1 MKNKLTLIALLFSFL
16 YSGNISNNEIIS
28 NDKRNQGIL
37 SNSKNKVVSIK
48 KHKRALDM
56 NRLTKSY
63 QEKGLNATKLENK
76 GKSNPSFEEDAWKP
90 KSKKNQLLTPLIPE
104 KSLSVQNRSEAHR
117 SYYAQNNEY
126 QNNNSIE
133 NRNVVTGTITPLDGG
148 TFEDTLFVYF
158 FDGSKDTAGNF
169 NTFMTYA
176 NVDGSY
182 EISVPEGNYYVEAYY
197 NGGGY
202 WYSCLQSGSYAVES
216 NENNTLDMN
225 LYPVSDYAAYIIFED
240 DYYESEHI
248 DGEVYP
254 VNVYDLSTNEL
265 LSSSFTGMLGFNYVY
280 MPTGDYIVEIEGN
293 QNGNDFNFSN
303 EVSIIAGELEV
314 FMYSFPEYITGS
326 ILDEEGRVVDSAYV
340 YIEGYDT
347 SYYELTNQEGNFSV
361 EVEQGEYF
369 VFGVVEI
376 NNEMSYWPATY
387 DEGVVYAIDSS
398 VALELTLYDTVSYG
412 FVSYYA
418 EMDSMDTVFHPVRVE
433 FYDLQSNENIYT
445 GQTGIFGY
453 NGVSLVAGE
462 YGVQFEGQEM
472 DTLFV
477 EAGQWYDVYSGSEIN
492 DEDDEHNV
500 FGMLYDPVTGEG
512 VYGYVYFHDE
522 FDSTYSLS
530 TDSSG
535 YFSVYLPEGHW
546 SSYALPYVENYFMS
560 IWEGGVFMV
569 EDGMNEFYVD
579 HALYPND
586 YFGFALV
593 NLIDSTGGL
602 SNQFVEIVGP
612 DFYEANTNHYGDVCS
627 GLVPGDYTAF
637 SEGFQPADFMLEA
650 GMEQVIGLMPYQ
662 ELDNNVTGH
671 IMTVEGEPV
680 ANAFVLFQNFDD
692 AYFAASD
699 SNGYY
704 EALIPPGI
712 YSAYAQLDSTHWI
725 ELANGV
731 LFLDE
736 GMEQSQDFTLYPISE
751 YGFLV
756 GLIYG
761 DEPNIAMRAI
771 HITDEMGEMIA
782 ELHSNLYGEVAI
794 SLLPGNYMMLF
805 DTPFGVQ
812 EHFVSIE
819 AGMMNIVE
827 LIDEPEFPAAHI
839 LGIDDVPEDQGGR
852 VYIAFEQSQFDTDGA
867 MDSMRTEMYTIQ
879 RMDGGF
885 WVGLASVGAYN
896 AGVYVVEV
904 TTLADSTSE
913 SEGLTAYRVLAH
925 MDEGN
930 FISEVAFGYSVD
942 NIAPE
947 MVVGLIGDYSD
958 DMMML
963 SWDHSQANDMSHY
976 NIYYSTEAD
985 FSPSEENLV
994 GSHSEN
1000 NFNHEMDMVSSG
1012 NHFYVVSA
1020 IDVHENHGDYSD
1032 VLTITVLDVDDNL
1045 GLPNVFAIHQNYPN
1059 PFNPTTRINY
1069 DLPEDA
1075 LVSINVFDLMGRSI
1089 KTLVSEN
1096 ISAGFNSTLWDATND
1111 YGESVSAGM
1120 YIFTI
1125 QAGDFKQTKK
1135 MLLLK

>member
-1 MKNKLTLIALLFSFL
+1 
-16 YSGNISNNEIIS
+16 
-28 NDKRNQGIL
+28 
-37 SNSKNKVVSIK
+37 
-48 KHKRALDM
+48 
-56 NRLTKSY
+56 
-63 QEKGLNATKLENK
+63 
-76 GKSNPSFEEDAWKP
+76 
-90 KSKKNQLLTPLIPE
+90 
-104 KSLSVQNRSEAHR
+104 
-117 SYYAQNNEY
+117 
-126 QNNNSIE
+126 
-133 NRNVVTGTITPLDGG
+133 
-148 TFEDTLFVYF
+148 
-158 FDGSKDTAGNF
+158 
-169 NTFMTYA
+169 
-176 NVDGSY
+176 
-182 EISVPEGNYYVEAYY
+182 
-197 NGGGY
+197 
-202 WYSCLQSGSYAVES
+202 
-216 NENNTLDMN
+216 
-225 LYPVSDYAAYIIFED
+225 
-240 DYYESEHI
+240 
-248 DGEVYP
+248 
-254 VNVYDLSTNEL
+254 
-265 LSSSFTGMLGFNYVY
+265 
-280 MPTGDYIVEIEGN
+280 
-293 QNGNDFNFSN
+293 
-303 EVSIIAGELEV
+303 
-314 FMYSFPEYITGS
+314 
-326 ILDEEGRVVDSAYV
+326 
-340 YIEGYDT
+340 
-347 SYYELTNQEGNFSV
+347 
-361 EVEQGEYF
+361 
-369 VFGVVEI
+369 
-376 NNEMSYWPATY
+376 
-387 DEGVVYAIDSS
+387 
-398 VALELTLYDTVSYG
+398 
-412 FVSYYA
+412 
-418 EMDSMDTVFHPVRVE
+418 
-433 FYDLQSNENIYT
+433 
-445 GQTGIFGY
+445 
-453 NGVSLVAGE
+453 
-462 YGVQFEGQEM
+462 
-472 DTLFV
+472 
-477 EAGQWYDVYSGSEIN
+477 
-492 DEDDEHNV
+492 
-500 FGMLYDPVTGEG
+500 
-512 VYGYVYFHDE
+512 
-522 FDSTYSLS
+522 
-530 TDSSG
+530 
-535 YFSVYLPEGHW
+535 
-546 SSYALPYVENYFMS
+546 
-560 IWEGGVFMV
+560 MV

-586 YFGFALV
+586 YFGFAMV
-593 NLIDSTGGL
+593 NLSDSTGGL
-602 SNQFVEIVGP
+602 SNQFIEIVGP

-627 GLVPGDYTAF
+627 GLVPGDYTAY

-650 GMEQVIGLMPYQ
+650 GMEQFIGLMPYQ

-671 IMTVEGEPV
+671 IMTVEGQPV

-704 EALIPPGI
+704 EALIPPGV

-736 GMEQSQDFTLYPISE
+736 GMEQSQDFTLYPVSE

-761 DEPNIAMRAI
+761 DEPNIAMRAV

-819 AGMMNIVE
+819 AGMMNIVQ

-839 LGIDDVPEDQGGR
+839 LDIHDVPEDQGGR

-879 RMDGGF
+879 RMDGDH
-885 WVGLASVGAYN
+885 WVGLTSVGAYN

-913 SEGLTAYRVLAH
+913 SDGLTPYRVLAH

-947 MVVGLIGDYSD
+947 MVIGLTGNYSEN
-958 DMMML
+958 MMML

-1000 NFNHEMDMVSSG
+1000 NFSHEMDMVSSG
-1012 NHFYVVSA
+1012 DHFYVVSA
-1020 IDVHENHGDYSD
+1020 IDIHENHGDYSD

-1045 GLPNVFAIHQNYPN
+1045 GLPNDFAIHQNYPN

-1111 YGESVSAGM
+1111 YGETVSAGM

>member
-1 MKNKLTLIALLFSFL
+1 MKNKLTLIALLFSFI
-16 YSGNISNNEIIS
+16 YSRNISNNEIIS
-28 NDKRNQGIL
+28 NDKRNKGIL
-37 SNSKNKVVSIK
+37 LNSENKVVSIK
-48 KHKRALDM
+48 DYKRAIDIK
-56 NRLTKSY
+56 RLTHSY
-63 QEKGLNATKLENK
+63 QEKGLNATKLEYK
-76 GKSNPSFEEDAWKP
+76 GKSNLFSKKNAWKP
-90 KSKKNQLLTPLIPE
+90 KSKKNQSLNYSTPE
-104 KSLSVQNRSEAHR
+104 KSLSVQNRSEVHR
-117 SYYAQNNEY
+117 LNNAQNNEN

-133 NRNVVTGTITPLDGG
+133 NRNVVTGTIIPLDGG
-148 TFEDTLFVYF
+148 IFEDTLFVYF

-176 NVDGSY
+176 NVDGTY

-202 WYSCLQSGSYAVES
+202 WFSCLQSGFFTVES
-216 NENNTLDMN
+216 DINNTLDMN
-225 LYPVSDYAAYIIFED
+225 LYPFSDYAAYIIFED

-280 MPTGDYIVEIEGN
+280 LPTGDYTVEIEGN

-303 EVSIIAGELEV
+303 EVSVIAGEYEV
-314 FMYSFPEYITGS
+314 FIYSFPEYITGS

-369 VFGVVEI
+369 VYGVVVS
-376 NNEMSYWPATY
+376 NNDMSYWPATY
-387 DEGVVYAIDSS
+387 DDGVVYAIDSS
-398 VALELTLYDTVSYG
+398 VTLELTLYYTVSYG
-412 FVSYYA
+412 FVSYYTD
-418 EMDSMDTVFHPVRVE
+418 MDGINPDSSEQAYVD
-433 FYDLQSNENIYT
+433 FYDLQSNENIYS

-453 NGVSLVAGE
+453 NGVSLMPGE

-472 DTLFV
+472 DTLVV
-477 EAGQWYDVYSGSEIN
+477 EAGQWYDVYTGSDIN
-492 DEDDEHNV
+492 DDEHNV
-500 FGMLYDPVTGEG
+500 FGMLTDILSGEG
-512 VYGYVYFHDE
+512 IYGTVFFHNED
-522 FDSTYSLS
+522 DSIYTVE

-535 YFSVYLPEGHW
+535 YFEVTLEEGHW
-546 SSYALPYVENYFMS
+546 SSFAYTYDSTYFMS
-560 IWEGGVFMV
+560 IWQGGVFML
-569 EDGMNEFYVD
+569 EADNDFYLD
-579 HALYPND
+579 HFLYPND
-586 YFGFALV
+586 YFGFAMV
-593 NLIDSTGGL
+593 NLSDSTDGL
-602 SNQFVEIVGP
+602 SNHYVEMIGP
-612 DFYEANTNHYGDVCS
+612 DYYGGFTNHYGDVCS
-627 GLVPGDYTAF
+627 GLLPGDYTAL
-637 SEGFQPADFMLEA
+637 SEGFQPFDFMVESGSA
-650 GMEQVIGLMPYQ
+650 QYIGLMPYQ
-662 ELDNNVTGH
+662 ELDYNVSGH
-671 IMTVEGEPV
+671 VMTVGGDAV
-680 ANAFVLFQNFDD
+680 ANAYILFQNFNDS
-692 AYFAASD
+692 YVFASD

-704 EALIPPGI
+704 EALIPPNV

-731 LFLDE
+731 IHIDE
-736 GMEQSQDFTLYPISE
+736 GMEQYQDFTLYPVSD

-756 GLIYG
+756 GLIFG
-761 DEPNIAMRAI
+761 NGPNIAMRSV
-771 HITDEMGEMIA
+771 HIFDEMGEMIS

-794 SLLPGNYMMLF
+794 SLLPGEYMMLF
-805 DTPFGVQ
+805 ETQFGVQ
-812 EHFVSIE
+812 EHYVSME
-819 AGMMNIVE
+819 AGMMNVIE
-827 LIDEPEFPAAHI
+827 LMDEPEFPAAHI
-839 LGIDDVPEDQGGR
+839 LDIHDVPEDQGGR

-879 RMDGGF
+879 RMDGEH
-885 WVGLASVGAYN
+885 WVGLTSVGAYN

-904 TTLADSTSE
+904 TTLTDSTSE
-913 SEGLTAYRVLAH
+913 FDGLAAYRVLAH

-947 MVVGLIGDYSD
+947 MVVGLTGNYID

-985 FSPSEENLV
+985 FSPNEENLV

-1000 NFNHEMDMVSSG
+1000 NFNHEMDMINSG
-1012 NHFYVVSA
+1012 DHFYIVSA
-1020 IDVHENHGDYSD
+1020 VDVHENHGEYSE
-1032 VLTITVLDVDDNL
+1032 VLTITVLDVDVNL

-1059 PFNPTTRINY
+1059 PFNPITKINY

-1089 KTLVSEN
+1089 KTLVSEK

-1120 YIFTI
+1120 YIYTI